1 MRRTLTAVAS
11 LLLFFGS
18 AGIAGAQETPAPLA
32 ELLEQWEMA
41 FNAGDYAALAALY
54 TEDGRRMSPTE
65 GIITGREEIAASA
78 AQFAGFT
85 IQLGAYSGLLDKKI
99 GSTWGMYQLSGM
111 VDGEAVEI
119 EGRWMNAVKMTAEG
133 WKIHRDIWHEID
145 LDVD

>member
-11 LLLFFGS
+11 ILLLLGS
-18 AGIAGAQETPAPLA
+18 TGIAGAQETPAPLV

-65 GIITGREEIAASA
+65 GIITGREEIAESS

-85 IQLGAYSGLLDKKI
+85 IQLGAYGGLLDKKI

-145 LDVD
+145 LELD